1 MCPIC
6 NQPKFKVIGFPRR
19 EDKIIKILRH
29 NYNVVKCDICGF
41 YFINPTID
49 FSESDWQ
56 ILYSSD
62 YFPQLTRWHYYKRR
76 KTRES
81 RLNGFETFSDK
92 KINKFLDLGCGT
104 GEMLVD
110 ARNRE
115 WDAYGVDIT
124 DHRIEGAKDES
135 IIFFLGNIFDAK
147 YPDDF
152 FDCIYMDSVL
162 EHVTEPIRYLNELN
176 RILKKSGVL
185 YIGIP
190 NEDALFNS
198 FKKIILTIIG
208 KKGEASRLQP
218 FVTPY
223 HIGGFNYKSLN
234 TAITLSKFKI
244 IKFKNFAS
252 KTDFLNYNFLSKEFS
267 KAFIISMIYWLAV
280 PLRKEIY
287 FEVYLKKIEYLN

>member
-6 NQPKFKVIGFPRR
+6 NQLEFKVIGFPRS
-19 EDKIIKILRH
+19 EAKVKKILRH
-29 NYNVVKCDICGF
+29 NYQVVKCVNCGF
-41 YFINPTID
+41 YFINPSID

-56 ILYSSD
+56 TLYDSD
-62 YFPQLTRWHYYKRR
+62 YFPKLTKWHYNQRR
-76 KTRES
+76 KARES
-81 RLNGFETFSDK
+81 RLDGFEAFTDH

-104 GEMLVD
+104 GEMLID
-110 ARNRE
+110 ARKRNWE
-115 WDAYGVDIT
+115 PYGIDIT
-124 DHRIEGAKDES
+124 DHRISEAKDRS
-135 IIFFLGNIFDAK
+135 LIFFQGSLFEAK
-147 YPDDF
+147 FPNDY

-190 NEDALFNS
+190 NEDSLFNS
-198 FKKIILTIIG
+198 FKKIILTIMG

-223 HIGGFNYKSLN
+223 HIGGFNSKSLN

-244 IKFKNFAS
+244 IKFRNFAS
-252 KTDFLNYNFLSKEFS
+252 KMDFLNYNFLSKEFIN
-267 KAFIISMIYWLAV
+267 AFLISMIYWLAV

-287 FEVYLKKIEYLN
+287 FEVYLKK